1 MEDPAL
7 LHRLEQLGKEG
18 QSRLGERHFN
28 GLITALDRKH
38 PGQGV
43 QVLQQALAAH
53 DPVEELRK
61 AGMRALAEQSEAP
74 YFLKDDAAVRFSE
87 QQAQLY
93 DEIRR
98 EERKRRRG

>member
-1 MEDPAL
+1 
-7 LHRLEQLGKEG
+7 
-18 QSRLGERHFN
+18 
-28 GLITALDRKH
+28 
-38 PGQGV
+38 
-43 QVLQQALAAH
+43 
-53 DPVEELRK
+53 
-61 AGMRALAEQSEAP
+61 MRALAEQSEAP